1 MSTIGYYICVP
12 FAWLVRLFYNLT
24 GSYGVALILFTLV
37 IKLILLPF
45 QMKSKKSMLRM
56 NRLSGQMKDIQKRYA
71 NNQMKMNEEMQKLYA
86 EEGINPMSGCLWSFI
101 PLPILI
107 ALYSIIRQPIT
118 HFMMLSKDALEGL
131 IQTATTAGVNM
142 SNIVMM
148 KDGVAAV
155 GKDGFTQ
162 LASYGQINL
171 VKAVQELGLATPD
184 GWFNV
189 NYKFIGLDLTAT
201 PWEYIKDFSFTW
213 AVIGVVLIPILA
225 GLSQFILSKITMKS
239 QPQADATAASM
250 KSMMYMMPLMSVYI
264 AFIMPAALGVYWI
277 AQSVFSLIQEV
288 VLNKTL
294 NAKLEAEEEARFQ
307 ARQADRQKRM
317 EEARVL
323 EQQRKQE
330 EQKKKTL
337 REKQQAAQ
345 AAKAAK
351 AAKAA
356 TSTTEAG
363 RVGDRP
369 YARGRAYKAD
379 RYDET
384 KYGAVMRQFIDVTG
398 KTEDEA
404 ISRALE
410 QLKLDRDDVSVEIL
424 ERAKAGF
431 LGLGSCPAK
440 VRVSYGED
448 DAPAPEQPKVME
460 KVREDKPKAEKPKAD
475 KPRTEKKPAEKSQRR
490 EEPVKKEAPKTEEV
504 PFVPVD
510 LGEEVNDDRA
520 QEIKKFLSG
529 LLQQM
534 EVTAEVKVYLPE
546 KGRYKVILEG
556 QGLGAII
563 GRRGETLDAI
573 QQLTSYSVN
582 RTGSRVRVQLDAEN
596 YRAKREQSLE
606 RLANKVAAKVVKY
619 RRSVTLEP
627 MNAYERHVIHTALQE
642 VPGVTT
648 YSTGVDPNRRVIV
661 AFDREKK

>member
-1 MSTIGYYICVP
+1 MSNIGYYICVP

-45 QMKSKKSMLRM
+45 QIKSKKSMLRM

-118 HFMMLSKDALEGL
+118 HFMMLKKDALEGL
-131 IQTATTAGVNM
+131 IQAATTAGVNM

-201 PWEYIKDFSFTW
+201 PWEYIKNFSFTW
-213 AVIGVVLIPILA
+213 AIIGVVLIPILA

-294 NAKLEAEEEARFQ
+294 NTKLEAEEEARFQ

-384 KYGAVMRQFIDVTG
+384 K
-398 KTEDEA
+398 
-404 ISRALE
+404 
-410 QLKLDRDDVSVEIL
+410 
-424 ERAKAGF
+424 
-431 LGLGSCPAK
+431 
-440 VRVSYGED
+440 
-448 DAPAPEQPKVME
+448 
-460 KVREDKPKAEKPKAD
+460 
-475 KPRTEKKPAEKSQRR
+475 
-490 EEPVKKEAPKTEEV
+490 
-504 PFVPVD
+504 
-510 LGEEVNDDRA
+510 
-520 QEIKKFLSG
+520 
-529 LLQQM
+529 
-534 EVTAEVKVYLPE
+534 
-546 KGRYKVILEG
+546 
-556 QGLGAII
+556 
-563 GRRGETLDAI
+563 
-573 QQLTSYSVN
+573 
-582 RTGSRVRVQLDAEN
+582 
-596 YRAKREQSLE
+596 
-606 RLANKVAAKVVKY
+606 
-619 RRSVTLEP
+619 
-627 MNAYERHVIHTALQE
+627 
-642 VPGVTT
+642 
-648 YSTGVDPNRRVIV
+648 
-661 AFDREKK
+661 